1 MNKDTIQEISI
12 FAVDLAMRAGDVIK
26 QERRKGQLEHE
37 YKSHHE
43 LVTNADLKADELITK
58 HIRKVYPDH
67 RILSEESEPDTVNAS
82 GGKESLDKPIWIIDP
97 IDGTVNFAHGHHQ
110 VAVSIAYAEAGE
122 IQIGV
127 VHCPFQNET
136 FHAIRGQHSL
146 LNHKEIK
153 VSHKQDL
160 RKALIGTGFP
170 YDKSNLEPL
179 IQRLRVIV
187 NNCQDIRRI
196 GSAAIDICWVAMG
209 RLDGFYESLS
219 PWDFAAARLIAEEA
233 GAKCGH
239 FSELPEAVLEAL
251 YGEDILIA
259 TPELFDELKALLAM
273 TSES

>member
-1 MNKDTIQEISI
+1 MSNDTIQEISI
-12 FAVDLAMRAGDVIK
+12 FAVDMAMRAGEVIK
-26 QERRKGQLEHE
+26 QARGKGELERS
-37 YKSHHE
+37 YKSNQE

-67 RILSEESEPDTVNAS
+67 RILSEESAPDAQNITD
-82 GGKESLDKPIWIIDP
+82 LDSPIWIIDP
-97 IDGTVNFAHGHHQ
+97 IDGTVNYAHGHHQ

-122 IQIGV
+122 VQTGV

-136 FHAIRGQHSL
+136 FQAIRGRHSL
-146 LNHKEIK
+146 LNHKPIA

-179 IQRLRVIV
+179 INRLRVIV
-187 NNCQDIRRI
+187 NSCQDIRRI
-196 GSAAIDICWVAMG
+196 GSSAIDICWVAMG

-219 PWDFAAARLIAEEA
+219 PWDFAAARLIAEQA
-233 GAKCGH
+233 GAQCGH
-239 FSELPEAVLEAL
+239 FSEVPSGILENL

-259 TPELFDELKALLAM
+259 TPELYNELAELLQSVAIK
-273 TSES
+273 

>member
-12 FAVDLAMRAGDVIK
+12 FAVDVAMRAGELIK
-26 QERRKGQLEHE
+26 QERRKNQLEHI
-37 YKSHHE
+37 YKSHQE
-43 LVTNADLKADELITK
+43 LVTNADIKADELITK

-67 RILSEESEPDTVNAS
+67 RILSEESEPNTITSAGGGAALDT
-82 GGKESLDKPIWIIDP
+82 PIWIIDP

-110 VAVSIAYAEAGE
+110 VAVSIAYADQGKV
-122 IQIGV
+122 QVGV

-146 LNHKEIK
+146 MNHKPIK
-153 VSHKQDL
+153 VSHKQEL

-179 IQRLRVIV
+179 IKRLGAIV

-233 GAKCGH
+233 GAQCGH
-239 FSELPEAVLEAL
+239 FNEPPEGILGAL
-251 YGEDILIA
+251 YGDDILIA
-259 TPELFDELKALLAM
+259 TPELYDELRALLANA
-273 TSES
+273 

>member
-12 FAVDLAMRAGDVIK
+12 FAVDLAMRAGDIIK
-26 QERRKGQLEHE
+26 QERRKDQLEYV

-43 LVTNADLKADELITK
+43 LVTNADLKADKLITK
-58 HIRKVYPDH
+58 HIRKVYPEH
-67 RILSEESEPDTVNAS
+67 RILSEESEPDTVS
-82 GGKESLDKPIWIIDP
+82 STDGKEGLDQPIWIIDP

-122 IQIGV
+122 IQVGV

-136 FHAIRGQHSL
+136 FQAIRGYHSL
-146 LNHKEIK
+146 LNHKPIK

-179 IQRLRVIV
+179 IQRLRAIV

-239 FSELPEAVLEAL
+239 FSELPETVLEAL
-251 YGEDILIA
+251 HGEDILIA
-259 TPELFDELKALLAM
+259 TPELYDELRALLAKA
-273 TSES
+273 SEG

>member
-1 MNKDTIQEISI
+1 MTNDTIQEISI
-12 FAVDLAMRAGDVIK
+12 FAVDVAMRAGEVIK
-26 QERRKGQLEHE
+26 QERRKDQLEHA
-37 YKSHHE
+37 YKSNHE

-58 HIRKVYPDH
+58 HIRKAYPDH
-67 RILSEESEPDTVNAS
+67 RILSEESEPGTVSSAS
-82 GGKESLDKPIWIIDP
+82 GTEGLDKPIWIIDP

-110 VAVSIAYAEAGE
+110 VAVSIAYAEAGK
-122 IQIGV
+122 IQTGV

-136 FHAIRGQHSL
+136 FQAIRGKHSL
-146 LNHKEIK
+146 LNHKPIK
-153 VSHKQDL
+153 VSHKQEL

-179 IQRLRVIV
+179 IRRLSVIV

-233 GAKCGH
+233 GAQCGH
-239 FSELPEAVLEAL
+239 FSELPEPVLEAL

-259 TPELFDELKALLAM
+259 TPELYSELRTLLSRA
-273 TSES
+273 